1 MTSQMTSIPTIPQAT
16 YEERLH
22 RVQQEMR
29 DAGINWLLLGPSADL
44 FYLIGFDAHVS
55 ERLNL
60 LMLPAD
66 GDPSLVVPQLEAPN
80 VGDARQLVSLL
91 SWADHESPIDLV
103 ASTVTSEIGT
113 VAVGSNLYS
122 AFLLRLQDAIS
133 AGKWTEAGSLMRSL
147 RMAKDATEIELLEI
161 AGRNNDHAWEAFL
174 TAGPLS
180 GLTERQ
186 ALERLLQLTMEQG
199 TGRCWGICASGPN
212 AASPHYSTGNRVIQA
227 GDSVIFDWGGPV
239 GGYYS
244 DVTRTVHVG
253 EPDDEFRKVYDIVR
267 EANQATLD
275 AVKPGV
281 PCQELDRVARKVI
294 TDAGYGDAFL
304 HRVGHGL
311 GLEVHEEP
319 YLVEGNDLPL
329 QEGFVFSDEPGIYL
343 EGRFGVRIEDAVV
356 CTADGGRRL
365 NESTRDL
372 VVME

>member
-1 MTSQMTSIPTIPQAT
+1 MSSTVPTIPLSS

-22 RVQQEMR
+22 RVQQALAEH
-29 DAGINWLLLGPSADL
+29 DIDWLFLGPSADL
-44 FYLIGFDAHVS
+44 FYLTGFDAHVS

-60 LMLPAD
+60 LMVPRS
-66 GDPSLVVPQLEAPN
+66 GDPSLVVPKLEAPN
-80 VGDARQLVSLL
+80 VGEAVTLARIV
-91 SWADHESPIDLV
+91 SWADHESPIESV
-103 ASTVTSEIGT
+103 AGIVTEEPSR
-113 VAVGSNLYS
+113 VAVGNHLYS
-122 AFLLRLQDAIS
+122 AFLIRLQGAIS
-133 AGKWTEAGSLMRSL
+133 AGSWVEASPLMRTL
-147 RMAKDATEIELLEI
+147 RMAKDAIEVELLDI
-161 AGRNNDHAWEAFL
+161 AGRNNDVAWEAFIK
-174 TAGPLS
+174 AGPIS

-186 ALERLLQLTMEQG
+186 ALDRLLALTEEQG
-199 TGRCWGICASGPN
+199 TDKCWGICASGPN
-212 AASPHYSTGNRVIQA
+212 AAAPHYSGEDRVIQK

-253 EPDDEFRKVYDIVR
+253 EPDDEFRRVYDIVLQ
-267 EANQATLD
+267 ANQATLD

-281 PCQELDRVARKVI
+281 ECQELDRAARRII
-294 TDAGYGDAFL
+294 TEAGYGDAFI

-329 QEGFVFSDEPGIYL
+329 AEGFVFSDEPGIYL

-365 NESTRDL
+365 NESTREL

>member
-1 MTSQMTSIPTIPQAT
+1 MATSVPTVPRSS
-16 YEERLH
+16 YEQRLH
-22 RVQQEMR
+22 RVQQALA
-29 DAGINWLLLGPSADL
+29 AGDIDWLFLGPSADL
-44 FYLIGFDAHVS
+44 YYLTGFDAHVS

-60 LMLPAD
+60 LMVPRE
-66 GDPSLVVPQLEAPN
+66 GEPSLVVPRLEAPN
-80 VGDARQLVSLL
+80 VGEAAALVNLV
-91 SWADHESPIDLV
+91 SWADHESPI
-103 ASTVTSEIGT
+103 ASVTSVLQGETGSI
-113 VAVGSNLYS
+113 AVGNHLYS
-122 AFLLRLQDAIS
+122 AFLLRLQDAIAAS
-133 AGKWTEAGSLMRSL
+133 SWVEASPLMRTL

-161 AGRNNDHAWEAFL
+161 AGRNNDVAWEEFIK
-174 TAGPLS
+174 AGPIS

-186 ALERLLQLTMEQG
+186 ALQRLLELTEAQG
-199 TGRCWGICASGPN
+199 TGKCWGICASGPN
-212 AASPHYSTGNRVIQA
+212 AAAPHYSGSDRVIQP

-267 EANQATLD
+267 QANQATLD
-275 AVKPGV
+275 TVRPGV
-281 PCQELDRVARKVI
+281 ACQELDRVARKVI
-294 TDAGYGDAFL
+294 TDAGYGEAFL

-329 QEGFVFSDEPGIYL
+329 AEGFVFSDEPGIYL

-356 CTADGGRRL
+356 CTSDGGRRL

-372 VVME
+372 VIME

>member
-1 MTSQMTSIPTIPQAT
+1 MSTTIPVIPKET
-16 YEERLH
+16 YESRLH
-22 RVQQEMR
+22 RVQQAMQEQE
-29 DAGINWLLLGPSADL
+29 ISWLFLGPSADL
-44 FYLIGFDAHVS
+44 FYLTGFNAHVS

-60 LMLPAD
+60 LMLPAS
-66 GDPSLVVPQLEAPN
+66 GDPSLVVPRLEAPN
-80 VGDARQLVSLL
+80 VGDAASLVELR
-91 SWADHESPIDLV
+91 SWEDHESPI
-103 ASTVTSEIGT
+103 AQVTSVLTGDPERI
-113 VAVGSNLYS
+113 AVGNHLYS
-122 AFLLRLQDAIS
+122 AFLLRLQGAINARS
-133 AGKWTEAGSLMRSL
+133 WVEASPLMRTL
-147 RMAKDATEIELLEI
+147 RMAKDEIEIELLDI
-161 AGRNNDHAWEAFL
+161 AGRNNDVAWENFL
-174 TAGPLS
+174 KAGPLS

-186 ALERLLQLTMEQG
+186 ALDRLLQLTIDQG
-199 TGRCWGICASGPN
+199 TGSCWGICASGPN
-212 AASPHYSTGNRVIQA
+212 AAAPHHSTGDRVIQS

-253 EPDDEFRKVYDIVR
+253 EPEDEFRKVYDIVLQ
-267 EANQATLD
+267 ANQATLD
-275 AVKPGV
+275 AVRPGIQ
-281 PCQELDRVARKVI
+281 CQELDRVARKVI
-294 TDAGYGDAFL
+294 TDAGYGEAFL

-319 YLVEGNDLPL
+319 YLVEGNNLPL

>member
-1 MTSQMTSIPTIPQAT
+1 MTSIPTIPRAT

-22 RVQQEMR
+22 RVQQSMKQG
-29 DAGINWLLLGPSADL
+29 GIDWLLLGPSADL
-44 FYLIGFDAHVS
+44 FYLTGFDAHVS

-60 LMLPAD
+60 LMVSED
-66 GDPSLVVPQLEAPN
+66 GDPALVVPQLEAPN
-80 VGDARQLVSLL
+80 VGEAKHLMSLMT
-91 SWADHESPIDLV
+91 WADHESPVALV
-103 ASTVTSEIGT
+103 ASTVTGDAGRI
-113 VAVGSNLYS
+113 AVGNHLYS
-122 AFLLRLQDAIS
+122 AFLLRMQQTIDA
-133 AGKWTEAGSLMRSL
+133 AEWMEAGPLMRSL
-147 RMAKDATEIELLEI
+147 RMAKDAVEIELLDI
-161 AGRNNDHAWEAFL
+161 AGRNNDGAWEAFIK
-174 TAGPLS
+174 AGPLS

-186 ALERLLQLTMEQG
+186 ALDRLLKLTMEQG
-199 TGRCWGICASGPN
+199 TGSCWGICASGPN
-212 AASPHYSTGNRVIQA
+212 AASPHYSTGDRVIET
-227 GDSVIFDWGGPV
+227 GDSVVFDWGGPI

-253 EPDDEFRKVYDIVR
+253 APDEEFRKVYDIVL

-275 AVKPGV
+275 AVRPGV
-281 PCQELDRVARKVI
+281 QCQELDRVARTVI
-294 TDAGYGDAFL
+294 SDAGYGEAFL

-329 QEGFVFSDEPGIYL
+329 REGFVFSDEPGVYL

>member
-1 MTSQMTSIPTIPQAT
+1 MTSVPTIPQAT
-16 YEERLH
+16 YEDRLR
-22 RVQQEMR
+22 RVRREMR
-29 DAGINWLLLGPSADL
+29 DAEISWLLLGPSADL
-44 FYLIGFDAHVS
+44 LYLTGFDAHVS

-66 GDPSLVVPQLEAPN
+66 GDPSLVVPRLEAPN
-80 VGDARQLVSLL
+80 VGGAKQLVSLL

-103 ASTVTSEIGT
+103 ASTVTGDTGT
-113 VAVGSNLYS
+113 IAVGNHLHS
-122 AFLLRLQDAIS
+122 AFLLRIQDVIPAES
-133 AGKWTEAGSLMRSL
+133 WTEAGGLMRSP

-161 AGRNNDHAWEAFL
+161 AGRNNDLAWEAFL

-186 ALERLLQLTMEQG
+186 ALDRLLQLTMEQG

-212 AASPHYSTGNRVIQA
+212 AASPHYGTGDRVIQD
-227 GDSVIFDWGGPV
+227 GDAVIFDWGGPV

-253 EPDDEFRKVYDIVR
+253 EPGDEFRKIYDIVR
-267 EANQATLD
+267 QANQATLD

-281 PCQELDRVARKVI
+281 QCQELDRVARKVI
-294 TDAGYGDAFL
+294 TDAGYGEAFL

-329 QEGFVFSDEPGIYL
+329 REGFVFSDEPGIYL

-356 CTADGGRRL
+356 CTSDGGRRL

-372 VVME
+372 VVMG

>member
-1 MTSQMTSIPTIPQAT
+1 MRSVPTISQAT
-16 YEERLH
+16 YEERLQ
-22 RVQQEMR
+22 RVQQAMR
-29 DAGINWLLLGPSADL
+29 ADGISWLLLGPSADL

-60 LMLPAD
+60 LLLPAS

-80 VGDARQLVSLL
+80 VGSAGKLVSLL
-91 SWADHESPIDLV
+91 SWADHESPIELV
-103 ASTVTSEIGT
+103 KSTISDQPGKT
-113 VAVGSNLYS
+113 AVGNHLYS
-122 AFLLRLQDAIS
+122 AFLLRIQDAVEADRWI
-133 AGKWTEAGSLMRSL
+133 EAGPLMRTL

-161 AGRNNDHAWEAFL
+161 AGRNNDVAWEAFL
-174 TAGPLS
+174 QAGPLS

-186 ALERLLQLTMEQG
+186 ALGRLLDLTKKQG
-199 TGRCWGICASGPN
+199 TGECWGICASGPN
-212 AASPHYSTGNRVIQA
+212 AASPHHGTGDRVIQQ

-253 EPDDEFRKVYDIVR
+253 EPDEEFRKVYDIVR

-281 PCQELDRVARKVI
+281 ACQELDRVARKVI
-294 TDAGYGDAFL
+294 TNAGYGEAFL

-319 YLVEGNDLPL
+319 YLVEGNELPL
-329 QEGFVFSDEPGIYL
+329 EEGFVFSDEPGIYL
-343 EGRFGVRIEDAVV
+343 EGRFGVRVEDAVV

>member
-1 MTSQMTSIPTIPQAT
+1 MSTTAIPTIPRAT
-16 YEERLH
+16 YEERLQ
-22 RVQQEMR
+22 RVQGALGEQGL
-29 DAGINWLLLGPSADL
+29 DWLFLGPSADL
-44 FYLIGFDAHVS
+44 FYLTGFDAHVS

-60 LMLPAD
+60 LMVPRE
-66 GDPSLVVPQLEAPN
+66 GDPSLVVPLLESPN
-80 VGDARQLVSLL
+80 VGAAGELAELVT
-91 SWADHESPIDLV
+91 WEDHESPI
-103 ASTVTSEIGT
+103 ASVTSVLQGETGDI
-113 VAVGSNLYS
+113 AVGDHLYS
-122 AFLLRLQDAIS
+122 AFLLRLQGAVAAQRWVEAGPLMRDLRMRKDAI
-133 AGKWTEAGSLMRSL
+133 
-147 RMAKDATEIELLEI
+147 EIELLEI
-161 AGRNNDHAWEAFL
+161 AGRANDLAWEAFIA
-174 TAGPLS
+174 AGPIS

-186 ALERLLQLTMEQG
+186 AMERLSELTIANG
-199 TGRCWGICASGPN
+199 VSSCWGICASGPN
-212 AASPHYSTGNRVIQA
+212 AAAPHYSGNDRVIQP

-253 EPDDEFRKVYDIVR
+253 EPDEEFRKVYDIVR
-267 EANQATLD
+267 EANQMTLE
-275 AVKPGV
+275 AVRPGV
-281 PCQELDRVARKVI
+281 ACQDLDRVARKVI
-294 TDAGYGDAFL
+294 TDAGYGEAFL

-329 QEGFVFSDEPGIYL
+329 AEGMVFSDEPGIYL

>member
-1 MTSQMTSIPTIPQAT
+1 MTTPIPTIPKST
-16 YEERLH
+16 YESRLH
-22 RVQQEMR
+22 RVQQAMNEQ
-29 DAGINWLLLGPSADL
+29 GFSWLFLGPSADL
-44 FYLIGFDAHVS
+44 VYLTGFDAHVS

-60 LMLPAD
+60 LMLPAS
-66 GDPSLVVPQLEAPN
+66 GDPSLVVPRLEAPN
-80 VGDARQLVSLL
+80 VGDAASLVELL
-91 SWADHESPIDLV
+91 SWEDQESPIDQ
-103 ASTVTSEIGT
+103 VTSVISGT
-113 VAVGSNLYS
+113 PDRIAVGNHLYS

-133 AGKWTEAGSLMRSL
+133 AGTWVEASPLMRTL
-147 RMAKDATEIELLEI
+147 RMAKDEIEIELLDI
-161 AGRNNDHAWEAFL
+161 AGRNNDVAWENFL
-174 TAGPLS
+174 KAGPLS

-186 ALERLLQLTMEQG
+186 ALDRLLHLTMEQG
-199 TGRCWGICASGPN
+199 TSSCWGICASGPN
-212 AASPHYSTGNRVIQA
+212 AASPHHGTGDRVIQS

-253 EPDDEFRKVYDIVR
+253 EPDDEFRKVYDIVLQ
-267 EANQATLD
+267 ANQATLD

-281 PCQELDRVARKVI
+281 ACQELDRVARKVI
-294 TDAGYGDAFL
+294 TEAGYGEAFL

-329 QEGFVFSDEPGIYL
+329 AEGFVFSDEPGVYL

-365 NESTRDL
+365 NESTREL